1 MNSSLIVS
9 EPLYPGRYT
18 PNFVFVAD
26 QMQQRILCSNIA
38 NPQTLLQQ
46 DNLEIDHY
54 QVYLNSPMASEV
66 SFRNIKEDLMD
77 TILKAPNGQKG
88 QLFRFRDDMGFWR
101 FGYLEP
107 VVLHGGKSAENTYFC
122 GVISLLQNPAS
133 HGDLDQP
140 MLSRLVWVT
149 DSDLKLTQVGSE
161 CRTLGFDV
169 ATLLAGGELRFLTE
183 ETASFL
189 QSVCEDLFQ
198 SEHPETRVIRQ
209 AVRALDGS
217 AVSATIQ
224 FSILYNESGNI
235 VGTLGIADFY
245 PSRELLDSER
255 QLFSAMFESI
265 SEGIFIT
272 DRNGFILRANPA
284 FYQVTGYQPSQILG
298 IHCSYLW
305 KNLYGPEYF
314 RKIRHCMQR
323 DLSWKE
329 ECRYIRSDGNV
340 RPAILSFSQTR
351 NARNEVQNYVGM
363 LMDISDKKRDE
374 QRIYRLA
381 HYDSLTGVANRLLFR
396 ERLKDAVDS
405 ASPASSLAVLF
416 LDLDR
421 FKPVNDSLGHG
432 AGDQLLKGVARR
444 LLYCLGEGDTVARMG
459 GDEFAILVR
468 NVSDLQQEEV
478 AIKTASKVLAQ
489 FFSPFLIDGREVY
502 TSASIGISLYP
513 HHGHD
518 SEVLLRSADTAMYDA
533 KRSGKNNYK
542 FYDEQMNK
550 RAMDRLIMEN
560 AMRKALIKEDFDLYF
575 QPQYSVNDGTM
586 TGVEVL
592 LRWDHPVFGT
602 VRPLEFIDLA
612 EKTDLIIPL
621 GEWVFHK
628 TCEKLAKWHSRG
640 VSVGRVAVNVSA
652 NQFKRDDFADW
663 VLFHVQRY
671 GINPNLL
678 EIEITESALM
688 EDVDHSLHMLNTL
701 RQANIRIAVDD
712 FGTGY
717 SSLNYLRRFPISTLK
732 IDRVFVEDI
741 VDDPSTL
748 ELAQTVIAIAKSLKL
763 GVIAEGVENLEQY
776 RLLSEQGCDEVQ
788 GYYLCKALSESS
800 LLNKLTSEMTSDA
813 IPD

>member
-1 MNSSLIVS
+1 MI
-9 EPLYPGRYT
+9 
-18 PNFVFVAD
+18 
-26 QMQQRILCSNIA
+26 
-38 NPQTLLQQ
+38 
-46 DNLEIDHY
+46 
-54 QVYLNSPMASEV
+54 
-66 SFRNIKEDLMD
+66 
-77 TILKAPNGQKG
+77 
-88 QLFRFRDDMGFWR
+88 
-101 FGYLEP
+101 
-107 VVLHGGKSAENTYFC
+107 
-122 GVISLLQNPAS
+122 
-133 HGDLDQP
+133 
-140 MLSRLVWVT
+140 LSR
-149 DSDLKLTQVGSE
+149 
-161 CRTLGFDV
+161 
-169 ATLLAGGELRFLTE
+169 
-183 ETASFL
+183 
-189 QSVCEDLFQ
+189 
-198 SEHPETRVIRQ
+198 
-209 AVRALDGS
+209 
-217 AVSATIQ
+217 
-224 FSILYNESGNI
+224 
-235 VGTLGIADFY
+235 
-245 PSRELLDSER
+245 
-255 QLFSAMFESI
+255 
-265 SEGIFIT
+265 
-272 DRNGFILRANPA
+272 
-284 FYQVTGYQPSQILG
+284 
-298 IHCSYLW
+298 
-305 KNLYGPEYF
+305 
-314 RKIRHCMQR
+314 
-323 DLSWKE
+323 
-329 ECRYIRSDGNV
+329 
-340 RPAILSFSQTR
+340 
-351 NARNEVQNYVGM
+351 
-363 LMDISDKKRDE
+363 
-374 QRIYRLA
+374 
-381 HYDSLTGVANRLLFR
+381 GVANRLLFR

-459 GDEFAILVR
+459 GDEFAILVC
-468 NVSDLQQEEV
+468 NVSDVQQEEV

-732 IDRVFVEDI
+732 IDRVFIEDI

-800 LLNKLTSEMTSDA
+800 LLKKLTSEMTSDA